1 MTDGFVEAYAKSTG
15 LKQLIPQHWLKD
27 PVLGRNFEITP
38 SAKARAGEDGPAD
51 EQPLGEPAETWTRK
65 QLDEHAAALGV
76 DSAAMA
82 NKAEVL
88 AAINSVGVT
97 TAGDV
102 PDPVQDGDN
111 PYPDGTPPSD
121 ESPAAGENQE

>member
-15 LKQLIPQHWLKD
+15 LKQVIPQHWLAH
-27 PVLGRNFEITP
+27 PVLGRDFEITP
-38 SAKARAGEDGPAD
+38 SAKARASDQSEGDPD
-51 EQPLGEPAETWTRK
+51 ESWTRK
-65 QLDEHAAALGV
+65 QLDDHAASLGV
-76 DSAAMA
+76 DAAAMA

-88 AAINSVGVT
+88 AAISSVGVT

-102 PDPVQDGDN
+102 PEQVQDGDN
-111 PYPDGTPPSD
+111 PYPDDVPPSD